1 MGFVIDSIC
10 VMNDV
15 KVLILGLDSLE
26 NETNC
31 SSISAVSHS
40 MLKVH
45 IFLEITDWFHDPNL
59 SKEFDHIVQLI
70 AYEENVHF

>member
-1 MGFVIDSIC
+1 MGFVIESIC

-15 KVLILGLDSLE
+15 KVLILRLDSLE

-40 MLKVH
+40 NVESLYKVYM
-45 IFLEITDWFHDPNL
+45 FPQ
-59 SKEFDHIVQLI
+59 DHRLI
-70 AYEENVHF
+70 S

>member
-45 IFLEITDWFHDPNL
+45 IFLEITD
-59 SKEFDHIVQLI
+59 
-70 AYEENVHF
+70 